1 MLYCT
6 KISNNMLETEL
17 IKLGLFLAIV
27 GFVTFSVLVILKID
41 KEIEKR
47 RGNKYKNCLYWS

>member
-1 MLYCT
+1 
-6 KISNNMLETEL
+6 MLETEL

-27 GFVTFSVLVILKID
+27 GFVTLCVLVILKID

-47 RGNKYKNCLYWS
+47 STNKYKNCLYWS

>member
-1 MLYCT
+1 MLYCNYNS
-6 KISNNMLETEL
+6 KDMLEIEL
-17 IKLGLFLAIV
+17 IKLGLFLSIV

-47 RGNKYKNCLYWS
+47 RGNKYKNILYWS

>member
-1 MLYCT
+1 
-6 KISNNMLETEL
+6 MLETEL
-17 IKLGLFLAIV
+17 IKLGLFLSIV

-47 RGNKYKNCLYWS
+47 HGNKYKNCLYWS

>member
-1 MLYCT
+1 MLYCNYNS
-6 KISNNMLETEL
+6 KDMLETEL

-27 GFVTFSVLVILKID
+27 GFVTFSVLVILKIY

-47 RGNKYKNCLYWS
+47 RGNKYKKCLYWS

>member
-1 MLYCT
+1 MLYCNYNS
-6 KISNNMLETEL
+6 KDMLETEL
-17 IKLGLFLAIV
+17 IKLGLFSAIV